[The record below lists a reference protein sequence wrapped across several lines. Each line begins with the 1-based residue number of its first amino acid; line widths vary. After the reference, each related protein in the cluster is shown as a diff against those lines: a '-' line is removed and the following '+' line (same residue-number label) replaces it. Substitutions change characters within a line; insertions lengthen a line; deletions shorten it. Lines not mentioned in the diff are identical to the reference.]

1 MSPIAF
7 SIIIPHRNA
16 TNLLKR
22 CLNSI
27 PERNDLQI
35 IVVDDGSEAKIIEE
49 LKRISRE
56 NLQILYSTPCK
67 GAGHAR
73 NLGLEKAL
81 GKWILFADCDDFY
94 EPEFNSFLNDNID
107 SCADC
112 IYFSVNSV
120 DSTTYSPG
128 PRNFSYDEYISKFNP
143 NVTRSEDWI
152 LFHKWEPWN
161 KMISRTLI
169 QKHHLK
175 FDEFTKCNDMMFNIM
190 VSFYAEKIKIIPNH
204 LYCVTYNPGSMTFR
218 RTKPE
223 EFRDCLWA
231 FKKKNIIMHKIGH
244 WHWHMPMII
253 QHRFFIKKEG
263 ILPYFRLLA
272 FYIRHYFAMIKAIR
286 QFKKS
291 LKTVQMVP
299 KKIVD

>member
-1 MSPIAF
+1 MDVINF
-7 SIIIPHRNA
+7 SIIIPHRNSIS
-16 TNLLKR
+16 LLER
-22 CLNSI
+22 CLSSI
-27 PERNDLQI
+27 PSRDDLQI
-35 IVVDDGSEAKIIEE
+35 IIVDDYSEERIQTE
-49 LKRISRE
+49 LKRLSRK
-56 NLQILYSTPCK
+56 NLHILYSPENL

-73 NLGLEKAL
+73 NLGLNKAI

-94 EPEFNSFLNDNID
+94 ESTFNDFLNNNID
-107 SCADC
+107 SNADC

-120 DSTTYSPG
+120 NSQTLAPS
-128 PRNFSYDEYISKFNP
+128 PRNFLYDEYISKFDSNIP
-143 NVTRSEDWI
+143 RSEDWI

-161 KMISRTLI
+161 KMISRDLI
-169 QKHHLK
+169 QKYQLK

-231 FKKKNIIMHKIGH
+231 FKKKNVIMHKIGH
-244 WHWHMPMII
+244 WRWHMPMII

-263 ILPYFRLLA
+263 FKSYFNLLI
-272 FYIRHYFAMIKAIR
+272 FYIRNYIAMIKEI
-286 QFKKS
+286 QKFKSS
-291 LKTVQMVP
+291 LKSAVLIP